1 MMSALKYWLWLTRL
15 TGLKNQSRL
24 LLLRH
29 FGTPEAVYFAE
40 PPELALVEGLERQ
53 QSALLSNHSLDAAER
68 VLERC
73 HRLNIQL
80 VTLQDAVYPERLRNI
95 YDPPC
100 LLYVRG
106 RLPALDEEIVISVV
120 GTRSCTPYGIVCA
133 ERLSYGLATGG
144 AIVASGLARGVDSAA
159 IRGALLGGGVTIGVL
174 GNGLD
179 IVYPRENEGLYE
191 DVAATGA
198 LISEYPPGT
207 EPLPGNF
214 PIRNR
219 ILSGIGV
226 GALIVEA
233 PLRSGALITASRAAE
248 QGRDVFAVPGPIGAP
263 TSQGCNRLIRDGAA
277 LVTDAADILE
287 AYETRFAEKLKRVR
301 EIPVILPEPAQE
313 ASETKDAPSGTR
325 GTASG
330 QQSEARG
337 QPSETKDAPPEAVK
351 PLTPDDVPTISVA
364 DGAISETQAIILRLM
379 DLNEPIQAD
388 DLIDLSGLSTRQ
400 VLTELTMLEIGGH
413 IRQYPGKRYTRLVNV
428 GSAEA

>member
-53 QSALLSNHSLDAAER
+53 QSALLSNHSLDAAEK

-80 VTLQDAVYPERLRNI
+80 VTLQDAAYPERLRNI

-144 AIVASGLARGVDSAA
+144 AIVASGLARGVESAA

-179 IVYPRENEGLYE
+179 VVYPRENEGLYE

-233 PLRSGALITASRAAE
+233 PLRSGALITASRAVE

-287 AYETRFAEKLKRVR
+287 AYETRFAEKLKQVR

-313 ASETKDAPSGTR
+313 AQNASSGQPEAR

-330 QQSEARG
+330 QPSGTRG
-337 QPSETKDAPPEAVK
+337 QPSETKDAPSEAAA
-351 PLTPDDVPTISVA
+351 PLTPADVPTISVA
-364 DGAISETQAIILRLM
+364 DGAISETQGVILRLM
-379 DLNEPIQAD
+379 DLVEPIQAD

-400 VLTELTMLEIGGH
+400 VLTELTMLEIDGY
-413 IRQYPGKRYTRLVNV
+413 IKQYPGKRYTRLVNV
-428 GSAEA
+428 RDADA